1 MLATVLS
8 IVSQKPGMS
17 AQRFPVRG
25 CGSVTSI
32 RNILNS
38 FRGWNSN
45 AAGRAAQS
53 CESEARALTRAS
65 HMQWRAKKS
74 RCPRLWSSD
83 RRAASVQIESR
94 VRQSDLSVLTAR
106 GWRSHGNRR
115 FSSKSCCRS
124 RGTVVAIARA
134 GAETLPPRPGRNP
147 MVNRSHKNQFYLW
160 LVVIAGMS
168 VVGYTSWHLPLHRLD
183 VRFLLLA
190 LATICVGSRLSIQIP
205 RVKAHVSVSDTFI
218 FLSLLLFG
226 GEAAIL
232 LATAEALCSSVRI
245 STKAQV
251 HFFNASV
258 MACST
263 FLTVWALRLCF
274 GETISWHDVYS
285 ANYLIALCVMAVV
298 QYLGNSVLVA
308 TSAALKAGEPVW
320 ITWRKNF
327 LWTSLTY
334 LGGASAAGIIARFIG
349 NVGFFAFSATIP
361 IIAIVYFTYWT
372 YMKNL
377 ESAAAQ
383 AAQARRHVEE
393 LNRHIAEQQRIS
405 KALLQTEAHFRNA
418 FDYAAIGMALVSPQ
432 GSWLRVNRSLCEL
445 VGYSEEEL
453 LRSNFQSV
461 THADDVGNDLAN
473 LYRLI
478 QGETPTCQVEKRYV
492 HKLGQ
497 VVWAMN
503 SVSLVHD
510 SEDNPAHFIFQI
522 QDISERKRAESA
534 LQSLS
539 LIDELTGLYNRRGFL
554 AVTEQHVAA
563 IRRDKKVPIVVYADL
578 DGLKEINDSLGH
590 PEGDRALASAAE
602 ILKETFRSSDILARL
617 GGDEFVILAAIAQ
630 DESAEL
636 LTRRLQEQF
645 GASNALNGR
654 PYDLSVSV
662 GVAHFEDED
671 RYSIEDLMA
680 QADRAMYE
688 DKRGKP
694 SRQNNPGQIIRP
706 RIAAV

>member
-1 MLATVLS
+1 M
-8 IVSQKPGMS
+8 M
-17 AQRFPVRG
+17 
-25 CGSVTSI
+25 
-32 RNILNS
+32 
-38 FRGWNSN
+38 
-45 AAGRAAQS
+45 
-53 CESEARALTRAS
+53 
-65 HMQWRAKKS
+65 
-74 RCPRLWSSD
+74 
-83 RRAASVQIESR
+83 
-94 VRQSDLSVLTAR
+94 
-106 GWRSHGNRR
+106 
-115 FSSKSCCRS
+115 
-124 RGTVVAIARA
+124 
-134 GAETLPPRPGRNP
+134 
-147 MVNRSHKNQFYLW
+147 NRSHKSQFYLW
-160 LVVIAGMS
+160 LVVAAGMS
-168 VVGYTSWHLPLHRLD
+168 VVGYTAWHLPLHQLD

-190 LATICVGSRLSIQIP
+190 LATICIGSRLSIQIP
-205 RVKAHVSVSDTFI
+205 RVKAHISVSDTFI
-218 FLSLLLFG
+218 FLTLLMFG

-232 LATAEALCSSVRI
+232 LATVEALCSSVRI
-245 STKAQV
+245 STRTQV
-251 HFFNASV
+251 HVFNASV

-298 QYLGNSVLVA
+298 QYLSNSMLVA
-308 TSAALKAGEPVW
+308 TSAALRVGEPLW

-334 LGGASAAGIIARFIG
+334 FGGASAAGIIARFIG

-372 YMKNL
+372 YMKNF

-383 AAQARRHVEE
+383 AEQARRHVEE

-405 KALLQTEAHFRNA
+405 KALLETEAHFRNA

-432 GSWLRVNRSLCEL
+432 GAWLRVNRSLCEL

-453 LRSNFQSV
+453 LRSNFQSI

-539 LIDELTGLYNRRGFL
+539 LVDELTGLYNRRGFL
-554 AVTEQHVAA
+554 AVTEQYLESFQ
-563 IRRDKKVPIVVYADL
+563 RTDNGLVVLYADL
-578 DGLKEINDSLGH
+578 DGLKGINDSLGH
-590 PEGDRALASAAE
+590 LEGDRALMRTAE
-602 ILKETFRSSDILARL
+602 VLKEAFRSSDIIARL
-617 GGDEFVILAAIAQ
+617 GGDEFVLLASMGA
-630 DESAEL
+630 DESAES
-636 LTRRLQEQF
+636 LTERLQQKIDL
-645 GASNALNGR
+645 ANAQRNRL
-654 PYDLSVSV
+654 YDLSISI
-662 GVAHFEDED
+662 GVAHYDPDEACT
-671 RYSIEDLMA
+671 IEELMGR
-680 QADRAMYE
+680 ADRVMYE
-688 DKRGKP
+688 EKRKKRTP
-694 SRQNNPGQIIRP
+694 QPVKLRLEPRQIE
-706 RIAAV
+706 AVA